1 MASTDRIFVSPGVFT
16 SEKDL
21 TFVTRQVGVT
31 TLGLLG
37 ETPKGPAFEPVF
49 ISNYDEFISYFGG
62 LNAEKFKG
70 NGFQKYELNYI
81 AKSFLTQTN
90 QLYVSRV
97 LGLSGYDAGNAWS
110 ITLDSAED
118 PATVASGSTTSTTGT
133 YSASTGGTPVTVT
146 FTDSNLQ
153 ALYDDG
159 QLTSTFSSIGLATTA
174 TTFSIT
180 SPVYVKTGCNFSG
193 ATFDLEVTAAGT
205 SGTFATGTTSG
216 TVVTYT
222 ASCLTDIDGSVIAT
236 LRSRGTY
243 SGEDLVYDVTGAT
256 DVVMANTTSLPTDS
270 LASFSITG
278 TSSAGVAID
287 YDVSMDKTSKNYLPK
302 VFGSSAQDKETEL
315 FVEEI
320 YGNVLEDL
328 ITNEKVRGL
337 DTTFVSISA
346 TSTDNLNDYK
356 EKWLSAY
363 SPWVLSELK
372 GTGAGSTLQRLFR
385 LITISDGNAANEDVK
400 FSIINIRP
408 DNKSFDLMIR
418 KFNDTDANPS
428 VVEKFSNLSMDST
441 SNGYI
446 ARKIGTSDGE
456 YPLRSSQIMVEL
468 YDEND
473 PDLKNHFPA
482 GFEGVLN
489 RTYIGDRTAIA
500 PKIEYKT
507 AYSEFTT
514 SKLRKTYLG
523 LNSTIGVDQ
532 DFFDYKGIKA
542 VSVGVTDSNG
552 KNTYSGRTDG
562 FHLDVNA
569 TSGTIDA
576 GANTYVPTLQVGVSA
591 FTTDASLVGGPY
603 DKLAARKFTFTP
615 FGGYDGWDEY
625 RTQRTNGDDYTKT
638 GSKGEAGELSGLF
651 STYVTSEGDDGITSD
666 YYAFLDGI
674 YTYNNPEAVNINVF
688 ASPGLDLQN
697 QISLVEASVDMIE
710 VDRADSLYV
719 ITTPDV
725 DADSVPLTVGEA
737 VDLVEDSGI
746 DSNYSASYWP
756 WLQMNDTEN
765 NRYVWLPPT
774 VEVMRNIALTDN
786 VAFPWFA
793 AAGLNR
799 GTTNAV
805 KARVKLRLDDRDT
818 LYEGRLN
825 PMATFSDVG
834 VVIFGNKTLQ
844 VKETALNRINV
855 RRLLLQARKLISAV
869 SIRLLFEQNDEVV
882 RNQFLSLVN
891 PILDNIRKERGLT
904 DFRVT
909 LDDTPE
915 SIDRNE
921 LNGRIFIKPTRSLE
935 FISIEFNITNTGAN
949 FDDI

>member
-315 FVEEI
+315 FV
-320 YGNVLEDL
+320 VVQ
-328 ITNEKVRGL
+328 IT
-337 DTTFVSISA
+337 
-346 TSTDNLNDYK
+346 
-356 EKWLSAY
+356 
-363 SPWVLSELK
+363 
-372 GTGAGSTLQRLFR
+372 
-385 LITISDGNAANEDVK
+385 
-400 FSIINIRP
+400 
-408 DNKSFDLMIR
+408 
-418 KFNDTDANPS
+418 
-428 VVEKFSNLSMDST
+428 
-441 SNGYI
+441 
-446 ARKIGTSDGE
+446 
-456 YPLRSSQIMVEL
+456 
-468 YDEND
+468 
-473 PDLKNHFPA
+473 
-482 GFEGVLN
+482 
-489 RTYIGDRTAIA
+489 
-500 PKIEYKT
+500 
-507 AYSEFTT
+507 
-514 SKLRKTYLG
+514 
-523 LNSTIGVDQ
+523 
-532 DFFDYKGIKA
+532 
-542 VSVGVTDSNG
+542 
-552 KNTYSGRTDG
+552 
-562 FHLDVNA
+562 
-569 TSGTIDA
+569 
-576 GANTYVPTLQVGVSA
+576 
-591 FTTDASLVGGPY
+591 
-603 DKLAARKFTFTP
+603 
-615 FGGYDGWDEY
+615 
-625 RTQRTNGDDYTKT
+625 
-638 GSKGEAGELSGLF
+638 
-651 STYVTSEGDDGITSD
+651 
-666 YYAFLDGI
+666 
-674 YTYNNPEAVNINVF
+674 
-688 ASPGLDLQN
+688 
-697 QISLVEASVDMIE
+697 
-710 VDRADSLYV
+710 
-719 ITTPDV
+719 
-725 DADSVPLTVGEA
+725 
-737 VDLVEDSGI
+737 
-746 DSNYSASYWP
+746 
-756 WLQMNDTEN
+756 
-765 NRYVWLPPT
+765 
-774 VEVMRNIALTDN
+774 
-786 VAFPWFA
+786 
-793 AAGLNR
+793 
-799 GTTNAV
+799 
-805 KARVKLRLDDRDT
+805 
-818 LYEGRLN
+818 
-825 PMATFSDVG
+825 
-834 VVIFGNKTLQ
+834 
-844 VKETALNRINV
+844 
-855 RRLLLQARKLISAV
+855 
-869 SIRLLFEQNDEVV
+869 
-882 RNQFLSLVN
+882 
-891 PILDNIRKERGLT
+891 
-904 DFRVT
+904 
-909 LDDTPE
+909 
-915 SIDRNE
+915 
-921 LNGRIFIKPTRSLE
+921 
-935 FISIEFNITNTGAN
+935 
-949 FDDI
+949 